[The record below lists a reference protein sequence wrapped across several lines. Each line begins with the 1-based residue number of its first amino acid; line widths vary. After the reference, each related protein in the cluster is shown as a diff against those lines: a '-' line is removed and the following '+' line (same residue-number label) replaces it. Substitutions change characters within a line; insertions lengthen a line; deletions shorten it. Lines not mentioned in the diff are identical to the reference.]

1 MASKHSIANI
11 QKFLYHASSISV
23 FNSSTC
29 AQIFFLNMPKPISSN
44 DDDRNIYKISS
55 STLVNDNEVIKEYFI
70 VKTVQSLTECKHIV
84 VIFARRHSDEIRP
97 GGGFIG

>member
-1 MASKHSIANI
+1 MCPNPFQAMMMIEIYK
-11 QKFLYHASSISV
+11 
-23 FNSSTC
+23 
-29 AQIFFLNMPKPISSN
+29 FFL
-44 DDDRNIYKISS
+44 SS